1 MKKILFLLFSLAFLL
16 NSCNEESAGVSKVTT
31 YANISVKG
39 PSTLI
44 WQLGTPFVD
53 PGCLALEG
61 TTDISDKV
69 VAEPVLDGT
78 VGGMFDVTY
87 KVKNS
92 DGFWAS
98 TTRKV
103 YVGDMTDPLSGYYT
117 SAGLKRKTIKG
128 GAIGSFA
135 GPYTVMVF
143 SIGGGKY
150 FIGDMIGGWYE
161 FGRGY
166 GPDYAGPAHVKVNA
180 DNTLSMDYAYP
191 WTWGP
196 CTITSEG
203 ATVDPASKTWVLHS
217 SGAGI
222 SAYVW
227 TITLSNPVSIN

>member
-1 MKKILFLLFSLAFLL
+1 MKKILFLLVSLAFLL

-31 YANISVKG
+31 YAKISIKG

-44 WQLGTPFVD
+44 WQMGTPFVD

-61 TTDISDKV
+61 TTDISNKV
-69 VAEPVLDGT
+69 VVDPVLDGT
-78 VGGMFDVTY
+78 VGGMYTVTY

-98 TTRKV
+98 TSRKV
-103 YVGDMTDPLSGYYT
+103 YVGDMTDPLSGYYK
-117 SAGLKRKTIKG
+117 SAALKRKTIAS
-128 GAIGSFA
+128 GAVGSQA
-135 GPYTVMVF
+135 GPWTVMVF

-161 FGRGY
+161 FGRNY
-166 GPDYAGPAHVKVNA
+166 GAAYAGPGHVKVNS
-180 DNTLSMDYAYP
+180 DNTVSMVYGYP

-203 ATVDPASKTWVLHS
+203 ATVDPATKTWVLHTN
-217 SGAGI
+217 GAGLTPYI
-222 SAYVW
+222 W
-227 TITLSNPVSIN
+227 TITLSNPTSIN